1 MQTTTREAHR
11 YKKSLDKLTA
21 QVCKYLARLDELMK
35 QPSSNER
42 GQEVAKLSNALDMA
56 NDAAM
61 HLDLNMSFQQI
72 NNRKKKAARKS

>member
-1 MQTTTREAHR
+1 
-11 YKKSLDKLTA
+11 
-21 QVCKYLARLDELMK
+21 MK